1 MRFCAVLTYDKTYVG
16 THLSASA
23 CGKPQIKCCS
33 CVHLIPFFMME
44 SSPFLVDN
52 VHLSK
57 EYLWALFQLIY
68 PGMRKGA
75 DQV

>member
-1 MRFCAVLTYDKTYVG
+1 
-16 THLSASA
+16 
-23 CGKPQIKCCS
+23 
-33 CVHLIPFFMME
+33 MME
-44 SSPFLVDN
+44 TSPFLVDN